1 MQNAT
6 VCLNQYYEFPFSK
19 AENRATGEFNA
30 QINVFVHMEP
40 NGGPRTREAAEVL
53 SLLLPD
59 CLPLLWAIW
68 FMHRTDRLTDWRTD
82 SRRWWWWHPQKLA
95 STCATMR
102 TQQFVVSN
110 VNSSEINCAHA
121 KYVQIAWKKN
131 VGESGVSNQRIPAGD
146 VAVRII
152 HPSIEFRV
160 LGISHFASIEFNNNW
175 NLSISLIGIWSSLV
189 SLPHIQ

>member
-59 CLPLLWAIW
+59 CLLP
-68 FMHRTDRLTDWRTD
+68 FMSNLIYASNRQTNWLTDGQ
-82 SRRWWWWHPQKLA
+82 SAVVVVA
-95 STCATMR
+95 STKVGKYMCNNENATIC
-102 TQQFVVSN
+102 S
-110 VNSSEINCAHA
+110 
-121 KYVQIAWKKN
+121 
-131 VGESGVSNQRIPAGD
+131 
-146 VAVRII
+146 
-152 HPSIEFRV
+152 
-160 LGISHFASIEFNNNW
+160 
-175 NLSISLIGIWSSLV
+175 
-189 SLPHIQ
+189 

>member
-1 MQNAT
+1 MFMQNAT
-6 VCLNQYYEFPFSK
+6 VCLNQYYEFPLSK

-110 VNSSEINCAHA
+110 VNSSEINCAHS
-121 KYVQIAWKKN
+121 KYVQIAWKKKCRRKRCKQ
-131 VGESGVSNQRIPAGD
+131 SKDASRRCRCQD
-146 VAVRII
+146 Y
-152 HPSIEFRV
+152 PSIDWIPSPGNFSFRF
-160 LGISHFASIEFNNNW
+160 HW
-175 NLSISLIGIWSSLV
+175 
-189 SLPHIQ
+189 IQ